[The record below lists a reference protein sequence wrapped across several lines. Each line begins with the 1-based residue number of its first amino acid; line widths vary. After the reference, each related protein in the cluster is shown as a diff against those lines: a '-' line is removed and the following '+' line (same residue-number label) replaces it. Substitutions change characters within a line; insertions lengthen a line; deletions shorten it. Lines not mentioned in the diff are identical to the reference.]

1 MAAANTVFAYEGTDR
16 SGKKT
21 KGEIT
26 SSNANIAKAE
36 LRKQGISTT
45 KIKKKGGGLG
55 ALLNAGQK
63 VSAGDIA
70 LFTRQLATM
79 MKAGVPLVQSF
90 EIVADGIDNP
100 AMKDLIL
107 KIRDDVSSGNSFA
120 AAIKNH
126 REHFDDLFCNLIDAG
141 EQSGSLETMLD
152 RLATYKE
159 KTEALKAK
167 IKSAMNYPIAV
178 LVVAGVVSGILLVK
192 VVPQFEEIFAGF
204 GAELPE
210 FTQLVVGMSQFM
222 QAYWFMIVAVIAGV
236 YFTYKEIHKRSK
248 AVRDGQERMMLKMPI
263 LGDIL
268 DKSCIA
274 RFARTLSTTFAAG
287 VPLVDALE
295 SVSGAAGNVVYLEA
309 ILKVKD
315 DVSSGIQLNYSM
327 KQTEVFPNMLIQ
339 MVSIGEESGALDGM
353 LDKAATYYEEMV
365 DNAVDGLT
373 SLMEPIIMSFLGV
386 VIGGLIIAMYL
397 PIFGMGDA
405 IGGSGG
411 H

>member
-1 MAAANTVFAYEGTDR
+1 MAAANTVFAYEGTDKT
-16 SGKKT
+16 GKKT

-26 SSNANIAKAE
+26 SSNANVAKAE
-36 LRKQGISTT
+36 LRKQGINPT
-45 KIKKKGGGLG
+45 KVSKKGGGFSLAQLG
-55 ALLNAGQK
+55 AK
-63 VSAGDIA
+63 VTPGDIA

-90 EIVADGIDNP
+90 EIVAGGMDNP

-107 KIRDDVSSGNSFA
+107 KIKEEVAAGNSFA
-120 AAIKNH
+120 EAIKSQP
-126 REHFDDLFCNLIDAG
+126 EHFDDLFCNLVEAG
-141 EQSGSLETMLD
+141 EQSGALETMLD

-210 FTQLVVGMSQFM
+210 FTQMVVDMSRFM
-222 QAYWFMIVAVIAGV
+222 QEWWFAGV
-236 YFTYKEIHKRSK
+236 AALAAVFFAYKEAHKRSQ
-248 AVRDGQERMMLKMPI
+248 AVRDGQERLALKIPI
-263 LGDIL
+263 IGDIL
-268 DKSCIA
+268 DKSCVA

-287 VPLVDALE
+287 VPLVDALD
-295 SVSGAAGNVVYLEA
+295 SVAGAAGNVVYLNA
-309 ILKVKD
+309 INQIKE
-315 DVSSGIQLNYSM
+315 DVSSGIQLNTSM
-327 KQTEVFPNMLIQ
+327 KSVGVFPNMVIQ
-339 MVSIGEESGALDGM
+339 MVAIGEESGALDGM

-365 DNAVDGLT
+365 DNAVEGLT
-373 SLMEPIIMSFLGV
+373 SLMEPLIMSFLGV

-405 IGGSGG
+405 IGGG
-411 H
+411 

>member
-1 MAAANTVFAYEGTDR
+1 MAAANKVFSYEGTDR

-21 KGEIT
+21 KGEIS
-26 SSNANIAKAE
+26 SSNANVAKAE
-36 LRKQGISTT
+36 LRKQGINAT
-45 KIKKKGGGLG
+45 KVKKKGGGFDIASIG
-55 ALLNAGQK
+55 AK
-63 VSAGDIA
+63 ITPGDIA

-90 EIVADGIDNP
+90 DIVADGMDNP
-100 AMKDLIL
+100 MMKDLIL
-107 KIRDDVSSGNSFA
+107 KIRDEVSSGNSFA
-120 AAIKNH
+120 HAIKTQP
-126 REHFDDLFCNLIDAG
+126 EYFDDLFCNLIDAG

-159 KTEALKAK
+159 KSEALKAK

-178 LVVAGVVSGILLVK
+178 LVVASVVSGILLIK

-210 FTQLVVGMSQFM
+210 FTQMVVNASRFM
-222 QAYWFMIVAVIAGV
+222 QEWWFAGV
-236 YFTYKEIHKRSK
+236 AALAAVYFAYKEAHKRSQK
-248 AVRDGQERMMLKMPI
+248 IRDGQERLALKMPI

-295 SVSGAAGNVVYLEA
+295 SVAGAAGNVVYLEA
-309 ILKVKD
+309 INQIKE
-315 DVSSGIQLNYSM
+315 DVSSGIQLNTSM
-327 KQTEVFPNMLIQ
+327 KSADVFPNMVIQ
-339 MVSIGEESGALDGM
+339 MVAIGEESGALDGM

-397 PIFGMGDA
+397 PIFSMGDA
-405 IGGSGG
+405 IGGGGG

>member
-1 MAAANTVFAYEGTDR
+1 MAAANSIFAWEGKDKAGR
-16 SGKKT
+16 KT

-26 SSNANIAKAE
+26 SSNANIAKTE
-36 LRKQGISTT
+36 LRKQGITPT
-45 KIKKKGGGLG
+45 KVTKKSAGLSG
-55 ALLNAGQK
+55 LLNMGQK
-63 VSAGDIA
+63 VGASDIA

-90 EIVADGIDNP
+90 EIVADGMDNP
-100 AMKDLIL
+100 AMRTLIL
-107 KIRDDVSSGNSFA
+107 KIRDDIASGNSFA
-120 AAIKNH
+120 HAIRANPA
-126 REHFDDLFCNLIDAG
+126 HFDDLFCNLIDAG
-141 EQSGSLETMLD
+141 EQSGSLETMLE

-178 LVVAGVVSGILLVK
+178 LAVASIVSGILLIK
-192 VVPQFEEIFAGF
+192 VVPQFEEIFQGF

-210 FTQLVVGMSQFM
+210 FTQMVVNMSRWM
-222 QAYWFMIVAVIAGV
+222 QEWWFIVVAVIAAFV
-236 YFTYKEIHKRSK
+236 IAFKQAAKRSK
-248 AVRDGQERMMLKMPI
+248 AFHDALERLSLKLPVI
-263 LGDIL
+263 GDIL

-295 SVSGAAGNVVYLEA
+295 SVAGAAGNIVYYDA
-309 ILKVKD
+309 IKSVKN

-327 KQTEVFPNMLIQ
+327 KKTEAFPNMVIQ
-339 MVSIGEESGALDGM
+339 MVAIGEESGALDSM

-397 PIFGMGDA
+397 PIFKMGDA
-405 IGGSGG
+405 ISGG
-411 H
+411 G

>member
-1 MAAANTVFAYEGTDR
+1 MAAANQVFAYEGTDR

-26 SSNANIAKAE
+26 SSNANVAKAE
-36 LRKQGISTT
+36 LRKQGINAT
-45 KIKKKGGGLG
+45 KVKKKGGGFDLSSI
-55 ALLNAGQK
+55 GQK
-63 VSAGDIA
+63 ITPGEIA

-90 EIVADGIDNP
+90 EIVADGMDN
-100 AMKDLIL
+100 AMMKDLIL
-107 KIRDDVSSGNSFA
+107 KIRDEVSSGNSFA
-120 AAIKNH
+120 HAIKTQP
-126 REHFDDLFCNLIDAG
+126 EYFDDLFCNLVDAG
-141 EQSGSLETMLD
+141 EQSGALETMLD

-178 LVVAGVVSGILLVK
+178 LVVAGVVSGILLIK

-210 FTQLVVGMSQFM
+210 FTQLVVNMSNFM
-222 QAYWFMIVAVIAGV
+222 QEWWFIFVACLAAV
-236 YFTYKEIHKRSK
+236 YFAYKEAWKRSQ
-248 AVRDGQERMMLKMPI
+248 AIRDGQERLALKLPI
-263 LGDIL
+263 IGDIL
-268 DKSCIA
+268 DKSCVA

-295 SVSGAAGNVVYLEA
+295 SVAGAAGNVVYLEA
-309 ILKVKD
+309 ITKIKE
-315 DVSSGIQLNYSM
+315 DVSSGLQLNSSM
-327 KQTEVFPNMLIQ
+327 KSTEVFPNMVIQ
-339 MVSIGEESGALDGM
+339 MVAIGEESGALDGM

-365 DNAVDGLT
+365 DNSVDGLT

-397 PIFGMGDA
+397 PIFSMGDA
-405 IGGSGG
+405 IGGGGG

>member
-1 MAAANTVFAYEGTDR
+1 M
-16 SGKKT
+16 
-21 KGEIT
+21 
-26 SSNANIAKAE
+26 
-36 LRKQGISTT
+36 
-45 KIKKKGGGLG
+45 G
-55 ALLNAGQK
+55 AK
-63 VSAGDIA
+63 VSPQDIA

-90 EIVADGIDNP
+90 EIVAEGMDNA
-100 AMKDLIL
+100 AMRELIL
-107 KIRDDVSSGNSFA
+107 RIREDVSSGNSLA
-120 AAIKNH
+120 YAIEQHPKY
-126 REHFDDLFCNLIDAG
+126 FDELFCALIAAG
-141 EQSGSLETMLD
+141 EESGSLETMLD

-159 KTEALKAK
+159 KSEALKAK

-178 LVVAGVVSGILLVK
+178 LVVAGVVSGILLIK

-210 FTQLVVGMSQFM
+210 FTQMVVDMSNWM
-222 QAYWFMIVAVIAGV
+222 QDYWFIIIGVIATL
-236 YFTYKEIHKRSK
+236 YFLYQEAFKRSQK
-248 AVRDGQERMMLKMPI
+248 VRDGQDRFMLKMPI

-268 DKSCIA
+268 DKSCVA

-295 SVSGAAGNVVYLEA
+295 SVSGAAGNVIYSDA
-309 ILKVKD
+309 IRNVKE
-315 DVSSGIQLNYSM
+315 DVSSGIQLNVSM
-327 KQTEVFPNMLIQ
+327 KAQDVFPNMVIQ
-339 MVSIGEESGALDGM
+339 MVSIGEEAGALDGM

-405 IGGSGG
+405 IGGGGGG

>member
-1 MAAANTVFAYEGTDR
+1 MAAASQVFAYEGTDKNGR
-16 SGKKT
+16 KT

-26 SSNANIAKAE
+26 STNANVAKAE
-36 LRKQGISTT
+36 LRKQGIKVS
-45 KIKKKGGGLG
+45 KVSKKGGGFSLASMG
-55 ALLNAGQK
+55 AK
-63 VSAGDIA
+63 ITPGDIA

-90 EIVADGIDNP
+90 DIVADGMDNP
-100 AMKDLIL
+100 AMRDLII
-107 KIRDDVSSGNSFA
+107 KIRDEVSSGNSFA
-120 AAIKNH
+120 SAVKTQP
-126 REHFDDLFCNLIDAG
+126 EYFDDLFCNLVDAG
-141 EQSGSLETMLD
+141 EQSGSLETMLE

-210 FTQLVVGMSQFM
+210 FTQMVVNMSNWL
-222 QAYWFMIVAVIAGV
+222 QAWWFAIVAGIAVI
-236 YFTYKEIHKRSK
+236 YFSYKEIHKRSK
-248 AVRDGQERMMLKMPI
+248 AVRDGQERLALKLPV

-268 DKSCIA
+268 DKSCVA

-295 SVSGAAGNVVYLEA
+295 SVAGAAGNVVYLEA
-309 ILKVKD
+309 IHKIKD
-315 DVSSGIQLNYSM
+315 DVSSGIQLNTSM
-327 KQTEVFPNMLIQ
+327 KQADVFPNMVIQ
-339 MVSIGEESGALDGM
+339 MVAIGEESGALDGM

-365 DNAVDGLT
+365 DNAVEGLT
-373 SLMEPIIMSFLGV
+373 SLMEPMIMSFLGV

-397 PIFGMGDA
+397 PIFSMGDA
-405 IGGSGG
+405 IGGEGG

>member
-1 MAAANTVFAYEGTDR
+1 MAAANTLFSYEGTDR

-21 KGEIT
+21 KGEIS

-36 LRKQGISTT
+36 LRKQGISAT
-45 KIKKKGGGLG
+45 KVKKKSGGFSLANFG
-55 ALLNAGQK
+55 AK
-63 VSAGDIA
+63 ISPGDIA

-90 EIVADGIDNP
+90 EIVADGVDNP
-100 AMKDLIL
+100 MMKDLIL
-107 KIRDDVSSGNSFA
+107 KIRDEVSSGNSFA
-120 AAIKNH
+120 HAI
-126 REHFDDLFCNLIDAG
+126 RTQPEYFDDLFCNLIDAG

-152 RLATYKE
+152 RLAEYKE
-159 KTEALKAK
+159 KSEALKAK

-178 LVVAGVVSGILLVK
+178 LVVASVVSGILLIK

-210 FTQLVVGMSQFM
+210 FTQMVVNMSNFM
-222 QAYWFMIVAVIAGV
+222 QEWWFAGV
-236 YFTYKEIHKRSK
+236 AALAAVYFAYKEAHKRSQ
-248 AVRDGQERMMLKMPI
+248 AIRDGQERLALKMPI

-295 SVSGAAGNVVYLEA
+295 SVAGAAGNVVYLEA
-309 ILKVKD
+309 ITQIKE
-315 DVSSGIQLNYSM
+315 DVSSGLQLNTSM
-327 KQTEVFPNMLIQ
+327 KASKVFPNMVIQ
-339 MVSIGEESGALDGM
+339 MVAIGEEAGALDGM

-405 IGGSGG
+405 ISGG
-411 H
+411 GAH

>member
-1 MAAANTVFAYEGTDR
+1 MAAANSVFAWEGTDK

-26 SSNANIAKAE
+26 SSNANVAKAE
-36 LRKQGISTT
+36 LRKQGINPT
-45 KIKKKGGGLG
+45 KVTKKGGGFALAQMG
-55 ALLNAGQK
+55 AK
-63 VSAGDIA
+63 VTPGDIA

-90 EIVADGIDNP
+90 EIVADGMDNP
-100 AMKDLIL
+100 PMKDLIL
-107 KIRDDVSSGNSFA
+107 KVRDEVASGNSFA
-120 AAIKNH
+120 NAIKSQP
-126 REHFDDLFCNLIDAG
+126 EHFDDLFCNLVDAG
-141 EQSGSLETMLD
+141 EQSGALETMLD

-204 GAELPE
+204 GADLPE
-210 FTQLVVGMSQFM
+210 FTQMVVDMSRFM
-222 QAYWFMIVAVIAGV
+222 QEWWFAGVAGIAVI
-236 YFTYKEIHKRSK
+236 YFSYKEAHKRSQK
-248 AVRDGQERMMLKMPI
+248 IRDGQERLALKLPI
-263 LGDIL
+263 IGDIL
-268 DKSCIA
+268 DKSCVA

-295 SVSGAAGNVVYLEA
+295 SVAGAAGNIVYLEA
-309 ILKVKD
+309 ITQIKE
-315 DVSSGIQLNYSM
+315 DVSTGIQLNTSM
-327 KQTEVFPNMLIQ
+327 KSTNIFPNMVIQ
-339 MVSIGEESGALDGM
+339 MVAIGEESGALDGM

-365 DNAVDGLT
+365 DNAVEGLT
-373 SLMEPIIMSFLGV
+373 SLMEPMIMSFLGV

-397 PIFGMGDA
+397 PIFSMGDA
-405 IGGSGG
+405 IGGGGG

>member
-1 MAAANTVFAYEGTDR
+1 MAAANSIFAWEGTDR

-26 SSNANIAKAE
+26 SKSATVAKTE
-36 LRKQGISTT
+36 LRKQGINPTRV
-45 KIKKKGGGLG
+45 KKKSAGLS
-55 ALLNAGQK
+55 ALLGMGAK
-63 VSAGDIA
+63 VNPADIA

-90 EIVADGIDNP
+90 EIVADGVDNP
-100 AMKDLIL
+100 AMKTLIL
-107 KIRDDVSSGNSFA
+107 KVRDDVSSGTTFA
-120 AAIKNH
+120 AAISAH
-126 REHFDDLFCNLIDAG
+126 PDHFDELFCNLIDAG
-141 EQSGSLETMLD
+141 EQSGALETMLT
-152 RLATYKE
+152 RLADYKE
-159 KTEALKAK
+159 KTEATKAK

-178 LVVAGVVSGILLVK
+178 LVVAGVVSGLLLVK

-204 GAELPE
+204 NAELPE
-210 FTQLVVGMSQFM
+210 FTQMVVNMSRFM
-222 QAYWFMIVAVIAGV
+222 TEWWFMFVAGIAISI
-236 YFTYKEIHKRSK
+236 FSYKQIHKRSK
-248 AVRDGQERMMLKMPI
+248 AVRDAQERLMLKLPV
-263 LGDIL
+263 LGGIL

-295 SVSGAAGNVVYLEA
+295 SVSGAAGNIIYYEA
-309 ILKVKD
+309 IQKVKE

-339 MVSIGEESGALDGM
+339 MVLIGEESGALDEM
-353 LDKAATYYEEMV
+353 LDKAASYYEEQV

-373 SLMEPIIMSFLGV
+373 SLMEPVIMSFLGV

-397 PIFGMGDA
+397 PIFAMGDA
-405 IGGSGG
+405 ISGG
-411 H
+411 

>member
-1 MAAANTVFAYEGTDR
+1 MAATSTVFAWVGTDR
-16 SGKKT
+16 TGKKT

-26 SSNANIAKAE
+26 SKNANIAKAE
-36 LRKQGISTT
+36 LRKQGINPKTV
-45 KIKKKGGGLG
+45 KKKGAGFDLSSFG
-55 ALLNAGQK
+55 AK
-63 VSAGDIA
+63 VTPGDIA

-90 EIVADGIDNP
+90 EIVADGVDNP
-100 AMKDLIL
+100 MMKDLIL
-107 KIRDDVSSGNSFA
+107 KIRDEVSSGSSFA
-120 AAIKNH
+120 HAIRAQP
-126 REHFDDLFCNLIDAG
+126 REYFDELFCNLIEAG
-141 EQSGSLETMLD
+141 EQSGALETMLD
-152 RLATYKE
+152 RLAEYKE
-159 KTEALKAK
+159 KSEALKAK

-178 LVVAGVVSGILLVK
+178 LVVAGVVSGILLIK

-210 FTQLVVGMSQFM
+210 FTQFVVNMSNFM
-222 QAYWFMIVAVIAGV
+222 QEWWFMAVAIMAMI
-236 YFTYKEIHKRSK
+236 FFAHKEAHKRSK
-248 AVRDGQERMMLKMPI
+248 PLRDAEAKLSLKMPI

-295 SVSGAAGNVVYLEA
+295 SVAGAAGNVVYEEA
-309 ILKVKD
+309 ILKVRE

-327 KQTEVFPNMLIQ
+327 KQQGVFPNMVIQ
-339 MVSIGEESGALDGM
+339 MVAIGEESGALDGM

-365 DNAVDGLT
+365 DNSVDGLT

-397 PIFGMGDA
+397 PIFAMGDA
-405 IGGSGG
+405 IGGG
-411 H
+411 

>member
-1 MAAANTVFAYEGTDR
+1 MAAANSVFAWEGTDK

-21 KGEIT
+21 KGEIK
-26 SSNANIAKAE
+26 SSNANVAKAE
-36 LRKQGISTT
+36 LRKQGINPT
-45 KIKKKGGGLG
+45 KVTKKGGGFAFL
-55 ALLNAGQK
+55 AKMNAK
-63 VSAGDIA
+63 ISAQDIS

-90 EIVADGIDNP
+90 EIVADGMDNP
-100 AMKDLIL
+100 AMKELIL
-107 KIRDDVSSGNSFA
+107 RIRDDVSAGNSFA
-120 AAIKNH
+120 YAIGQH
-126 REHFDDLFCNLIDAG
+126 PQQFDDLFCNLVDAG
-141 EQSGSLETMLD
+141 EQSGALETMLD

-178 LVVAGVVSGILLVK
+178 LVVASVVSGILLIK
-192 VVPQFEEIFAGF
+192 VVPQFEEIFQGF

-210 FTQLVVGMSQFM
+210 FTQMVVNMSRWM
-222 QAYWFMIVAVIAGV
+222 QAYWYTVVGALAVV
-236 YFTYKEIHKRSK
+236 YFAYKEAHKRSK
-248 AVRDGQERMMLKMPI
+248 AVRDAQERFMLKMPV
-263 LGDIL
+263 LGDLL

-295 SVSGAAGNVVYLEA
+295 SVAGAAGNIVYFEA
-309 ILKVKD
+309 IQQIKE

-327 KQTEVFPNMLIQ
+327 RQANVFPNMVIQ

-397 PIFGMGDA
+397 PIFSMGQA
-405 IGGSGG
+405 VGGGS

>member
-1 MAAANTVFAYEGTDR
+1 MAAANTVFAWKGTDR
-16 SGKKT
+16 SGRKT

-36 LRKQGISTT
+36 LRKQGISPSSV
-45 KIKKKGGGLG
+45 KKKSTGFSFASLG
-55 ALLNAGQK
+55 AK
-63 VSAGDIA
+63 ITPGDIA

-90 EIVADGIDNP
+90 DIVADGVDNP
-100 AMKDLIL
+100 MMKDLIL
-107 KIRDDVSSGNSFA
+107 RIRDEVSSGNTFA
-120 AAIKNH
+120 YAVRAQP
-126 REHFDDLFCNLIDAG
+126 REYFDDLFCNLIEAG
-141 EQSGSLETMLD
+141 EQSGALETMLD
-152 RLATYKE
+152 RLAEYKE
-159 KTEALKAK
+159 KSEKLKGK

-178 LVVAGVVSGILLVK
+178 LVVAGVVSGILLIK

-210 FTQLVVGMSQFM
+210 FTQFVVNMSNFM
-222 QAYWFMIVAVIAGV
+222 QEWWFMAVAVMAAF
-236 YFTYKEIHKRSK
+236 YFAHKEAHKRSL
-248 AVRDGQERMMLKMPI
+248 ALRNAEERMSLKLPV

-295 SVSGAAGNVVYLEA
+295 SVAGAAGNVIYKDA

-315 DVSSGIQLNYSM
+315 DVSSGIMLNYSM

-339 MVSIGEESGALDGM
+339 MVAIGEESGALDAM

-397 PIFGMGDA
+397 PIFAMGDA
-405 IGGSGG
+405 IGGG
-411 H
+411 